1 MFEITYHHRDELETY
16 QNSQKAYKNG
26 IYDFTFEN
34 RFIIYHAEMTNQIH
48 YLAIDM
54 KTGKGSEVMRRKLGE
69 PIKHEQYIAMIPHI
83 INSIKYTG
91 ERRNYEPLQ
100 HDPIELIDMIFRV
113 ILPQYG
119 YAVRNEQVKLSKYI
133 YKGLTG
139 KLVCIAEAEVG
150 TGKTLA
156 YLVAAFVAK
165 CTPANGYRTAQP
177 ITITT
182 SSIELQKSILEK
194 DIPLLSKVL
203 MDYGII
209 EDPLIAVLRKGR
221 EHYFCKKRYYDFVD
235 KISKYKRKYTSMLEQ
250 FNASNF
256 ESRAHDLDLLKLS
269 PTVKSRICVKSSC
282 GKCKYANECKY
293 HMFVDN
299 SMNSGGIDFQIT
311 NHNMYL
317 TAMKVEDEGGA
328 LLQPSDFVIIDEA
341 HKLKECAESVFGT
354 AVCKHDIT
362 SYLRLVKILCKERE
376 LGDTYKSVI
385 KNAEV
390 LTNELFSHLEKMT
403 SEEEQEFGHGTLIQL
418 DYNVIKLINSIVS
431 KINYLENSRKKIPGD
446 HSALGLN
453 LARDLNKFEPQS
465 AINTWLEIDENG
477 VLSLCCSPKDIGK
490 ILYDTVWDK
499 DTSHVL
505 TSGTMSDGFSFD
517 FFCQENGISR
527 ISKHLVSTSTTPSPF
542 DYENHTRLYMP
553 NNMPY
558 PDNND
563 PEYIKALSEQIVKL
577 VNTTNGHT
585 AILFTSYKVLHAVYE
600 QTKLQLKDYEV
611 ICMTRSNKFAISDF
625 KKSKNG
631 VLFASGAMWEGVDC
645 IGDCLSSVIIARLP
659 FPLRSANMEQKK
671 EEMGNVHAFVN
682 TYAIPE
688 MIIKL
693 RQGVGRLIRCE
704 NDTGLISILD
714 VRATNRY
721 SKAVGQVMR
730 KYPRVD
736 TFGEIEAFF
745 KAVKPAEYFEDRA

>member
-16 QNSQKAYKNG
+16 QDSQKAYKNG

-34 RFIIYHAEMTNQIH
+34 RFIIYHAEMTHQLH
-48 YLAIDM
+48 YIALDR
-54 KTGKGSEVMRRKLGE
+54 KTGYGSEIMRRKLGE
-69 PIKHEQYIAMIPHI
+69 PIKREQYKSMIPHI

-91 ERRNYEPLQ
+91 DKRSYNPLDN
-100 HDPIELIDMIFRV
+100 DPIELIDTIFRV
-113 ILPQYG
+113 ILPEYG
-119 YAVRNEQVKLSKYI
+119 FAVREEQVKLSKRI

-156 YLVAAFVAK
+156 YLVASFVAK
-165 CTPANGYRTAQP
+165 HNRQNGYKSVEP
-177 ITITT
+177 VTITT

-209 EDPLIAVLRKGR
+209 SKPLVAVLRKGR
-221 EHYFCKKRYYDFVD
+221 EHYFCKRRYYDFVE
-235 KISKYKRKYTSMLEQ
+235 KISEYKRKYTVLLEQ
-250 FNASNF
+250 FNASGF
-256 ESRAHDLDLLKLS
+256 AEKALDLDSVKLS
-269 PTVKSRICVKSSC
+269 PSVKSRICVKDSC
-282 GKCKYANECKY
+282 AKCEYANECKY
-293 HMFVDN
+293 NLFVGTA
-299 SMNSGGIDFQIT
+299 MNSTDIDFQIT

-317 TAMKVEDEGGA
+317 TAMKVDDEGGE
-328 LLQPSDFVIIDEA
+328 LLRPSLYVIADEA

-354 AVCKHDIT
+354 SICKHDIT
-362 SYLRLVKILCKERE
+362 SYLRLVKILCKEKE
-376 LGDTYKSVI
+376 LGDFYKSVI
-385 KNAEV
+385 KDAESEA
-390 LTNELFSHLEKMT
+390 NELFSHLEQLANDE
-403 SEEEQEFGHGTLIQL
+403 SQEIEHGTLIRL
-418 DYNVIKLINSIVS
+418 DYSDIHLIIELINDIE
-431 KINYLENSRKKIPGD
+431 YLESKRSKIPGN
-446 HSALGLN
+446 HGTSGLN
-453 LARDLNKFEPQS
+453 LIRDLSKFKSQIS
-465 AINTWLEIDENG
+465 INTWIEIDENG
-477 VLSLCCSPKDIGK
+477 VLSLCCSPKDIGN
-490 ILYDTVWDK
+490 ILYNSVWHK
-499 DTSHVL
+499 NTSHVL

-517 FFCQENGISR
+517 FFCHENGLSR

-563 PEYIKALSEQIVKL
+563 PEYIKALGEQIVKL
-577 VNTTNGHT
+577 VKATNGHT

-600 QTKLQLKDYEV
+600 QTKHQLQDYDV

-625 KKSKNG
+625 KKAKNG
-631 VLFASGAMWEGVDC
+631 VLFGSGTMWEGVDC

-671 EEMGNVHAFVN
+671 EEMGNVQAFVN

-721 SKAVGQVMR
+721 RKAVGQVMK
-730 KYPRVD
+730 KYPRVETMD
-736 TFGEIEAFF
+736 EIEAFF
-745 KAVKPAEYFEDRA
+745 KAVKPKEYFEDRA